1 MKKLNLL
8 LSFLLIITGFS
19 LNAQQNVKV
28 GDVYTFEDNTRG
40 VVFYIDE
47 EGRALAV
54 SLDQEKRRWEE
65 ETNFVYCQDI
75 VSIANEKKADLALNV
90 GLGKSNTSY
99 AIQQLGERKAPACRY
114 ARNNSAE
121 WYLPSAGEL
130 FYLMTNANLYGDIDK
145 SLEAAGGK
153 KLYGWYW
160 TSSEYNNGEAWRIAH
175 NGKTKR
181 CSKLAT
187 RIYVRAIRMFF
198 I

>member
-1 MKKLNLL
+1 MKILKL
-8 LSFLLIITGFS
+8 LSFLLLLASLS

-28 GDVYTFEDNTRG
+28 GDLYTFEDNSQG

-47 EGRALAV
+47 EGRGLVV
-54 SLDQEKRRWEE
+54 SLDQERRRWEE

-75 VSIANEKKADLALNV
+75 VSIANEKMVDLTLNV
-90 GLGKSNTSY
+90 GLGKFNTAY
-99 AIQQLGERKAPACRY
+99 AIQQLGEHKTPACRY
-114 ARNNSAE
+114 SRNNGTE
-121 WYLPSAGEL
+121 WYLPSVGEL
-130 FYLMTNANLYGDIDK
+130 FYLMTNANLHGDIDK
-145 SLEAAGGK
+145 SLEVAGGK
-153 KLYGWYW
+153 KLNGWYW

-198 I
+198 VS